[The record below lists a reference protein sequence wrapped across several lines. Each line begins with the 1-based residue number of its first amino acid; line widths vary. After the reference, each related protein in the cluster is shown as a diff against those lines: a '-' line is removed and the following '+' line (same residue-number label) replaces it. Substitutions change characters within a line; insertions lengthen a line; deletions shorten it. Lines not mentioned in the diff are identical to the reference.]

1 MKFQDSSNMHEDE
14 GVEIVS
20 SSTHDDKEINGSS
33 SSSTNEAISK
43 KQITV
48 LISSGNFNHSQTA
61 NQNSALQLLNDLSLP
76 YVTIDGM
83 DADLKAKRDA
93 LFEISGVRGNYP
105 QLFLTTSNQGA
116 RKTMAA
122 TSFLGDFAWLENNS
136 DLLVD
141 MVMTPSPQQSLQQQK
156 FDARLSALSS
166 GGGSFGTGTSSSN
179 SKEDTEQ
186 QDQNHTLTPKATAN
200 ITQQLQNTEVNG
212 APELQV
218 DWIPEEGGSQFSDV
232 SLSQAAIRGDDVTE
246 TSFTTM
252 TTVGDGGGT
261 AVFPIPLTVV
271 DESGT
276 TANDTITNTSG
287 VYVRPIAGRNKLPA
301 RSPRPP
307 RRMRAVD
314 WCPPQHQPLQQ
325 QLQPS
330 IVPSDRTRTSNPS
343 ISGVTPSVVTSRAVR
358 MADDNTIT
366 TFATMTTM
374 GDAGSIL
381 EEDMEDEE
389 SRSVEESVD
398 VEEEVEEGEEIN
410 GDDVQYEDSMEEV
423 EDGNGAVVDK
433 IPKISNK
440 QRELS
445 ISVATNQA
453 VRAPDDHSVV
463 TFATVATI
471 GDRENSHVVDKLP
484 SFTATRVCESVTTN
498 ETVQMGDHESV
509 ATWATMNTMRG
520 QITGNVVDH
529 VPTQE
534 KQVSNPNAGTEP
546 GASLS
551 VRTTNAVQDER
562 SITTFTTNATAFTE
576 RGIHEVVDKIPT
588 FAGGSGKSVMS
599 GVTNQAVRMNDD
611 RSTASFAT
619 MTTAGDAFPQDRSG
633 NTLVDRIPSFP
644 ERTNSVS
651 LSGRTDAAQKLVDDM
666 TATTFATL
674 TTAGDAANNTYQNED
689 LRYSDHSGN
698 DEVMSG
704 SSASRPTTGILRE
717 SRHTIKLESPVVE
730 PPTGGAD
737 DVPAHV
743 SNAHILRAITDLRF
757 HVDYR
762 IGELREVNRRDS
774 ERVLQL
780 VQQEQARRTALE
792 ARLHAQLLMQSESMV
807 AMELK
812 VLRLE
817 AKIAS
822 HRLPRHQ
829 SYGGTT
835 MDRLP
840 PIAATPSTPNQS
852 DEEADSFEELDLTPR
867 ATRSSSVGH
876 LSYGGGNRGGPTNIA
891 VVTRSGA
898 SVASAVTA
906 MSFPDEGFSHMD
918 HALNNDGSEDGDV
931 EDEGDDN
938 DGSQSTPTHG
948 SRNQISNLESI
959 LLNPIPVVGSNDQGL
974 STRATRG
981 DTDGNS
987 SLPTS
992 VTSTTM
998 ASTVVTAATR
1008 GDTSVGIA
1016 RIPSRASASEEDA
1029 LGVNIE
1035 EQNGNM
1041 SDDRP
1046 RSRDQSPLTVHSA
1059 ATETLQ
1065 SVASASLGP
1074 SILSTA
1080 AVASARSFGTRRANA
1095 ANAEGRSLA
1104 NRVVSFVAAERSV
1117 PPQENDGGGDSITM
1131 PDDLDNLSDIADAFS
1146 NSARA
1151 WREEYESRL
1160 DAIHKRLDSR

>member
-534 KQVSNPNAGTEP
+534 ETGPDPSER
-546 GASLS
+546 SL
-551 VRTTNAVQDER
+551 RTTNAVQDER

-918 HALNNDGSEDGDV
+918 HALNNGGSEDGDV

>member
-1 MKFQDSSNMHEDE
+1 MEFQDSSNMHEDE

-276 TANDTITNTSG
+276 TANDTIG

-484 SFTATRVCESVTTN
+484 SFTATRVCESVRTN

-534 KQVSNPNAGTEP
+534 ETGPDPSER
-546 GASLS
+546 SL
-551 VRTTNAVQDER
+551 RTTNAVQDER

-588 FAGGSGKSVMS
+588 FAGGSGRSVMS